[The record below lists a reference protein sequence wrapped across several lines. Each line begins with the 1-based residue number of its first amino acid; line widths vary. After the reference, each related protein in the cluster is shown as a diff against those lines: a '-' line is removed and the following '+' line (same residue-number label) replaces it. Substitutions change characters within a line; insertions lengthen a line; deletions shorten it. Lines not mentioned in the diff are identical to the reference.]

1 MTILIIFLA
10 IIAFF
15 IYLGRNDSPT
25 RGYAIDAFICLIW
38 ISVNIG
44 IFILFLYALFCLIFR

>member
-1 MTILIIFLA
+1 MTILIICLA

-25 RGYAIDAFICLIW
+25 RGYAIDAFMCLIW
-38 ISVNIG
+38 IIVSIA
-44 IFILFLYALFCLIFR
+44 IFALSLYALFCLFFG

>member
-15 IYLGRNDSPT
+15 IYLGKNDSPT
-25 RGYAIDAFICLIW
+25 RGYAIDAFMCLIW
-38 ISVNIG
+38 IIG
-44 IFILFLYALFCLIFR
+44 SIAIFVLSLYALFFLIFI

>member
-1 MTILIIFLA
+1 MTVLIACLA

-25 RGYAIDAFICLIW
+25 RGYAIEAFMCFIW
-38 ISVNIG
+38 ITLNIA
-44 IFILFLYALFCLIFR
+44 IFVFFCYALFCLIFI